1 MQRRFR
7 INVDGRDYDVT
18 VVETTDGEQTFYPD
32 PQISAPQG
40 SVPSAPAAPTP
51 APAPAAA
58 AHPDAG
64 PGDVACPIA
73 GVVLSVDTTVGA
85 DVSEGQPVITL
96 EAMKTKTIV
105 SASKTGKV
113 ATIKISAGDPVE
125 PGQILMTIE

>member
-7 INVDGRDYDVT
+7 INVDGRDYDVS
-18 VVETTDGEQTFYPD
+18 VVETTEGEQTLYPD

-40 SVPSAPAAPTP
+40 ATPSAPAAAP

-58 AHPDAG
+58 GPKPDAG
-64 PGDVACPIA
+64 PGDVPCPIT
-73 GVVLSVDTTVGA
+73 GVVLSIDTNIGA
-85 DVSEGQPVITL
+85 DVTEGQPVITL

-113 ATIKISAGDPVE
+113 ASISIAPGDPVE

>member
-73 GVVLSVDTTVGA
+73 GVVLSVDTAVGA

-113 ATIKISAGDPVE
+113 KTITIAPGDPVE